1 LGNQA
6 LFGLYWAENLQREI
20 GMNVDG
26 VWKIEIL
33 GPYGWEAVS
42 TAFLEKGRYLAASQ
56 DHYTIGKYEVSGDN
70 IKVEGSVHAHSES
83 QHFAGSGIAPRNFGC
98 EGQISGARISGQ
110 IEDSA
115 AQQTMTARGTRLG
128 DLP

>member
-1 LGNQA
+1 
-6 LFGLYWAENLQREI
+6 
-20 GMNVDG
+20 MNVDG

-56 DHYTIGKYEVSGDN
+56 DHYTIGRYEISGDN
-70 IKVEGSVHAHSES
+70 IKVEAVMHAHSES
-83 QHFAGSGIAPRNFGC
+83 QHSDGSGAAARKFGC
-98 EGQISGARISGQ
+98 EGQISGARFSGQ
-110 IEDSA
+110 IDDSA
-115 AQQTMTARGTRLG
+115 AQQTMTARGTRLS

>member
-1 LGNQA
+1 MK
-6 LFGLYWAENLQREI
+6 F
-20 GMNVDG
+20 DG

-56 DHYTIGKYEVSGDN
+56 DHYTIGKYEVSGDS
-70 IKVEGSVHAHSES
+70 IKVEAVMHPHSKP
-83 QHFAGSGIAPRNFGC
+83 QHPTGSGAAPRKFGC
-98 EGQISGARISGQ
+98 EGQISGAHISGQ
-110 IEDSA
+110 IDDSA
-115 AQQTMTARGTRLG
+115 AQQTMTARGTRLD